1 MTATSTHLS
10 DFEIAALFER
20 LMHIDGKAEIVDGRI
35 VLMSPTGAWPS
46 LVSNLIVIALKR
58 RSRGKRNEFAV
69 PDNCT
74 FRVDLPNR
82 QSFSPDA
89 AYFIGP
95 SPKMGPFEGA
105 PIFAVEVRSI
115 GDYGPRAEVLIAEKR
130 ADYFA
135 AGTKVVWDVDILSHD
150 VVKSYDADDPDHP
163 LIFRLNELAHAEAAL
178 PGWSVA
184 VKEILP
190 DDWEPP
196 AVPKLRGKKRPRR
209 SD

>member
-1 MTATSTHLS
+1 MTTIATHLS
-10 DFEIAALFER
+10 EFEINLLFER
-20 LMHIDGKAEIVDGRI
+20 LMHIEGKAEIVDRRI

-46 LVSNLIVIALKR
+46 LVSSLIVMSLER
-58 RSRGKRNEFAV
+58 WSHRQRNQFAV

-95 SPKMGPFEGA
+95 SPKMGPFLGA
-105 PIFAVEVRSI
+105 PVFAVEVRSI
-115 GDYGPRAEVLIAEKR
+115 GDYGPRAEELIAAKR

-135 AGTKVVWDVDILSHD
+135 AGTQVVWDVDLLSTN
-150 VVKSYDADDPDHP
+150 VVKVYCAANPDVP
-163 LIFRLNELAHAEAAL
+163 TIFRPGETADAEPAL
-178 PGWSVA
+178 SGWRVA
-184 VKEILP
+184 VNDILP

-196 AVPKLRGKKRPRR
+196 AK
-209 SD
+209 

>member
-1 MTATSTHLS
+1 MSTATSRLS
-10 DFEIAALFER
+10 EFDITLLFER

-35 VLMSPTGAWPS
+35 VLMSPTGVWPS
-46 LVSNLIVIALKR
+46 IVALLIADSLLDYEG
-58 RSRGKRNEFAV
+58 STGSGTAV
-69 PDNCT
+69 ADNCT

-89 AYFIGP
+89 GYFIGP
-95 SPKMGPFEGA
+95 SPKMGPFPG
-105 PIFAVEVRSI
+105 PPLFAVEIRSI

-135 AGTKVVWDVDILSHD
+135 AGTQVVWDVDLLSSD
-150 VVKSYDADDPDHP
+150 VVTSYRADNPEIP
-163 LIFRLNELAHAEAAL
+163 LIFRPGDLTHAEPAL

-184 VKEILP
+184 VDEILP

-196 AVPKLRGKKRPRR
+196 AAGGT
-209 SD
+209 SN

>member
-1 MTATSTHLS
+1 MTATTTHLS
-10 DFEIAALFER
+10 EFEIDVMFEQ
-20 LMHIDGKAEIVDGRI
+20 LLHIDGKAEIVDGRI

-46 LVSNLIVIALKR
+46 LVSRLIVKALEKR
-58 RSRGKRNEFAV
+58 SYRKRNEFAV

-74 FRVDLPNR
+74 YRINLPNR

-95 SPKMGPFEGA
+95 SPKMGPFEGS

-115 GDYGPRAEVLIAEKR
+115 GDYGPRAEQLIAEKR

-135 AGTKVVWDVDILSHD
+135 AGTQVVWDVDLLSKD
-150 VVKSYDADDPDHP
+150 VVKVYRSSSPDSP
-163 LIFRLNELAHAEAAL
+163 VIYRPGDRAEAEPAL

-184 VKEILP
+184 VDEILP

-196 AVPKLRGKKRPRR
+196 AE
-209 SD
+209 